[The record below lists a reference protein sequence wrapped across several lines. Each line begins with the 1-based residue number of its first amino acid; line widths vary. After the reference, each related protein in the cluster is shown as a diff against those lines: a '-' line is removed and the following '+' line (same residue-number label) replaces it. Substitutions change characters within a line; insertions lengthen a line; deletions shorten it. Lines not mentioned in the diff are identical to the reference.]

1 MAGQGRK
8 EQADVSE
15 GRMAQAEPVTSAR
28 HLRPGERPT
37 RKTEAVRR
45 QVDRKMA
52 LLYEAKARVRRRL
65 GGWKMSFLDEAP
77 ASAE

>member
-1 MAGQGRK
+1 
-8 EQADVSE
+8 
-15 GRMAQAEPVTSAR
+15 
-28 HLRPGERPT
+28 
-37 RKTEAVRR
+37 
-45 QVDRKMA
+45 MA